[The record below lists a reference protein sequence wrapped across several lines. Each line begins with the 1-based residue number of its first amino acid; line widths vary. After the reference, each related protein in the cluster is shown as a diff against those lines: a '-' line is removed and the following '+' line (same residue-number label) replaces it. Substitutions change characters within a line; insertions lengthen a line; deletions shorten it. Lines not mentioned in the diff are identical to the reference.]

1 MLVGHRFG
9 PGLRCNRSCPTSE
22 ATLLDVSVSPNKM
35 QFPDC
40 DSRVVVNASLLIP
53 HPDRICELVM
63 VQDKVGPLIDT
74 QLTNNSVAVVEDEH
88 VVVEDVSLDVGRDLG
103 S

>member
-1 MLVGHRFG
+1 
-9 PGLRCNRSCPTSE
+9 
-22 ATLLDVSVSPNKM
+22 
-35 QFPDC
+35 
-40 DSRVVVNASLLIP
+40 
-53 HPDRICELVM
+53 M

-88 VVVEDVSLDVGRDLG
+88 IVVEDVSLDVGRDLG